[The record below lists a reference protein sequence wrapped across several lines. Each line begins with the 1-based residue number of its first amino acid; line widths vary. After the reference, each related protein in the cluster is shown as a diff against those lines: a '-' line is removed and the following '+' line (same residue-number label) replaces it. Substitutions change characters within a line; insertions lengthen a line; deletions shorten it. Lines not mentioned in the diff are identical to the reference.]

1 MAINA
6 ICIKPKVAGDFEC
19 IMCDYKCSKSCD
31 MKKHL
36 LTGKHKINEKCYIL
50 GDFDDVFSDFDDTC
64 DKKSPK
70 KCRCECGKKYSHYN
84 SLWRHKKTCTF
95 PGEKKNVVKNQ
106 SLVNFMASTPEEKE
120 MTDKD
125 LIKELMKQN
134 SEFKDLIIDQTQ
146 KMMEISMKSN
156 AVTHAN
162 SHNNSNSHNTNN
174 VNSHNKFNLQF
185 FLNETCK
192 DAMNLTD
199 FIDSIKV
206 KLLDL
211 EYTGENGYAA
221 GVTNIILRELKELDI
236 CKRPIHCSDI
246 KREVFHIK
254 NDNEWAKE
262 RELLIKT
269 IKQTTRKSI
278 FLLEAWREKY
288 PGCIQYDHPKNDQ
301 YMKING
307 EVLGPYEDDVEL
319 KDFNKIIANVAKA
332 TMIDKNNNG
341 QKN

>member
-6 ICIKPKVAGDFEC
+6 IYLSPKVAGELEC
-19 IMCDYKCSKSCD
+19 ILCEYKCSKRCD
-31 MKKHL
+31 MKKHV
-36 LTGKHKINEKCYIL
+36 LTAKHKIKEKCYIL
-50 GDFDDVFSDFDDTC
+50 GDFDDVFGDFDDTS
-64 DKKSPK
+64 DKMSPK

-84 SLWRHKKTCTF
+84 SLWRHKKTCTYVETKN
-95 PGEKKNVVKNQ
+95 GESQ
-106 SLVNFMASTPEEKE
+106 SLVNFIANTPEEKE

-162 SHNNSNSHNTNN
+162 SHNNSNSHNTNTI
-174 VNSHNKFNLQF
+174 NSNNKFNLQF

-206 KLLDL
+206 KLDDL

-246 KREVFHIK
+246 KREIFHIK

-307 EVLGPYEDDVEL
+307 EVLGPYEDHVEL
-319 KDFNKIIANVAKA
+319 KDFNRIIANVAKA
-332 TMIDKNNNG
+332 TGIDKKLN
-341 QKN
+341 

>member
-6 ICIKPKVAGDFEC
+6 ICIKPKNAAIFEC
-19 IMCDYKCSKSCD
+19 IFCDFTCSKQSNYE
-31 MKKHL
+31 KHL
-36 LTGKHKINEKCYIL
+36 LTSKHKINEKCYKNGI
-50 GDFDDVFSDFDDTC
+50 FDDVFGIFDDTGTN
-64 DKKSPK
+64 KMPK
-70 KCRCECGKKYSHYN
+70 KCHCECGKKYTHYN

-95 PGEKKNVVKNQ
+95 IESKKGESQ
-106 SLVNFMASTPEEKE
+106 SLVNFMAVTQEEKE

-134 SEFKDLIIDQTQ
+134 KEFKDLIIDQNH
-146 KMMEISMKSN
+146 KMMEIATKSN
-156 AVTHAN
+156 AITHAN
-162 SHNNSNSHNTNN
+162 SHNNSNSHNTNTI
-174 VNSHNKFNLQF
+174 NSNNKFNLQF

-206 KLLDL
+206 KLTDL

-221 GVTNIILRELKELDI
+221 GVTNIILRELKELDV
-236 CKRPIHCSDI
+236 CKRPIHCSDV

-278 FLLEAWREKY
+278 FLLAEWREKH
-288 PGCIQYDHPKNDQ
+288 PGCLDYDNVKNDQ
-301 YMKING
+301 YMRING
-307 EVLGPYEDDVEL
+307 EVLGPYQDDVEL
-319 KDFNKIIANVAKA
+319 KDFNKIIANMAKA
-332 TMIDKNNNG
+332 TMIDK
-341 QKN
+341 KLS